1 MDKQE
6 LKRVAMMPPTNGNKM
21 LELAE
26 RVDGELHTYLQ
37 HHADKQEAE
46 LICRA
51 NMTLYNLA
59 QSRGISLWKL
69 CFEVMPQWEATEP
82 KLDTNLQDGNV
93 TLNIDYDLHLVPIV
107 IDWEHGP
114 SYWEKKY
121 RDLKERVAGLLDDKE
136 D

>member
-1 MDKQE
+1 MAGQ
-6 LKRVAMMPPTNGNKM
+6 KRVAMMSLTNGNKM

-26 RVDGELHTYLQ
+26 RVDGELQTYLR

-46 LICRA
+46 LICRT

-59 QSRGISLWKL
+59 QSRGISLWEL
-69 CFEVMPQWEATEP
+69 CFEVMPKWEAIEP
-82 KLDTNLQDGNV
+82 KLDTNLQDGKT
-93 TLNIDYDLHLVPIV
+93 TLKIDYDLHLIPIV
-107 IDWEHGP
+107 IDWEQGP

-121 RDLKERVAGLLDDKE
+121 HDLKERVAGIINEKE

>member
-1 MDKQE
+1 MNKPKNVV
-6 LKRVAMMPPTNGNKM
+6 LMPPENGIKM
-21 LELAE
+21 LQLEE
-26 RVDGELHTYLQ
+26 RINGELQTYLL
-37 HHADKQEAE
+37 HHVDKQEAE

-69 CFEVMPQWEATEP
+69 CFEVMPQWESTES
-82 KLDTNLQDGNV
+82 KLDTTTQDGTM

-121 RDLKERVAGLLDDKE
+121 RDLKEQVAGVLEDKE
-136 D
+136 E

>member
-1 MDKQE
+1 MAEQ
-6 LKRVAMMPPTNGNKM
+6 KRVASMSPENGRKL

-26 RVDGELHTYLQ
+26 RVDGELQTYLR
-37 HHADKQEAE
+37 HHTDKQEAE
-46 LICRA
+46 LICRT

-69 CFEVMPQWEATEP
+69 CFEVMPKWEAIEP
-82 KLDTNLQDGNV
+82 KLDTNLQNGKT

-121 RDLKERVAGLLDDKE
+121 HDLKERVAGIINEKE

>member
-1 MDKQE
+1 ME
-6 LKRVAMMPPTNGNKM
+6 GTKRVAMISPENGKKM
-21 LELAE
+21 LELAK
-26 RVDGELHTYLQ
+26 RAKGELEEYLF
-37 HHADKQEAE
+37 HHADKQKAD

-69 CFEVMPQWEATEP
+69 CFEVMPHWEVSESKIVENKQGDNIIFT
-82 KLDTNLQDGNV
+82 QD
-93 TLNIDYDLHLVPIV
+93 IDYDLHLVPVV

-121 RDLKERVAGLLDDKE
+121 RDLKERVEGLLKDEKD
-136 D
+136 

>member
-1 MDKQE
+1 MAEQ
-6 LKRVAMMPPTNGNKM
+6 KRVALMSPENGNKM

-26 RVDGELHTYLQ
+26 RVDGELQNYLR

-46 LICRA
+46 LICRT

-69 CFEVMPQWEATEP
+69 CFEVMPKWEAIEP
-82 KLDTNLQDGNV
+82 KLDTNLQDGKA

-121 RDLKERVAGLLDDKE
+121 RDLKERVAGIINEKE